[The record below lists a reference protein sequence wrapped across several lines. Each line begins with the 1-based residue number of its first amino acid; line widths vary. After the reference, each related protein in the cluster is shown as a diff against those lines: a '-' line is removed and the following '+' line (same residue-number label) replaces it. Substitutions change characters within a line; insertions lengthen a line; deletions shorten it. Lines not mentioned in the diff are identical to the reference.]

1 MAEDSKKIGVM
12 VGREW
17 SWPPAFIEEVNR
29 RNVGVTA
36 EFLKLGGTPMNQPN
50 EYAVIIDR
58 ISHEIPYYRTYLKN
72 AVLQGTVV
80 INNPFWWSADDKFF
94 GACLA
99 DKIGVK
105 HPHTIALPTHSYIEG
120 VVEESLRNLE
130 YPIPWEDHVAAVGGF
145 PVILKPA
152 WGGGFKSVF
161 KLHSFDEL
169 FDAYNSTG
177 TECMMLQQCIE
188 WDKYARC
195 MCIGKD
201 NVLVMKFDAN
211 APWPHRYFHEPGFLT
226 EDEGKQVLEGARKLN
241 DALGY
246 DMNTV
251 EFAIKDGIA
260 YAIDFTNPAPD
271 MDVNSLTEHY
281 FPWAVNA
288 MADLC
293 IDLATGKRQQ
303 TRVEYQWDSL
313 LSAHVLPSAAAAS
326 STHGLADSAEV
337 APKAKTSR
345 KAKTESA
352 SSEGPHGEGSANPL
366 EGGAAPEGFTIK
378 GNAGSMIYHL
388 PDSASYDNTIAE
400 VWFASEA
407 AAKKA
412 GFRARRGTQQEGA
425 GAGAEAAPARKSRA
439 KKPSTE

>member
-1 MAEDSKKIGVM
+1 MANSDVKKIGVM

-29 RNVGVTA
+29 RDEGVVA
-36 EFLKLGGTPMNQPN
+36 EYLKIGGTKMNEPN
-50 EYAVIIDR
+50 EYAVIVDR

-99 DKIGVK
+99 DALGVK
-105 HPHTIALPTHSYIEG
+105 HPRTIALPSHSYIEG

-130 YPIPWEDHVAAVGGF
+130 YPIPWEDHVNAVGGF

-161 KLHSFDEL
+161 KLHNFEQL

-177 TECMMLQQCIE
+177 TECMILQECIE
-188 WDKYARC
+188 WEKYARC

-201 NVLVMKFDAN
+201 NILVMKFDAG

-226 EDEGKQVLEGARKLN
+226 DDEGRQVLDGARKLN
-241 DALGY
+241 EALGY

-251 EFAIKDGIA
+251 EFAIKDGVA

-293 IDLATGKRQQ
+293 IDLAKGKRQQ
-303 TRVEYQWDSL
+303 TKISYQWDSL
-313 LSAHVLPSAAAAS
+313 LTANVPSSARTVDVGGTAS
-326 STHGLADSAEV
+326 SGVVKTSASAKPRKAPAKKADVPEGRFGAGSAE
-337 APKAKTSR
+337 ANAD
-345 KAKTESA
+345 
-352 SSEGPHGEGSANPL
+352 GS
-366 EGGAAPEGFTIK
+366 APEGFTIK
-378 GNAGSMIYHL
+378 GNASSMLYHKPGSRY
-388 PDSASYDNTIAE
+388 YDATIAE
-400 VWFASEA
+400 VWFNSEA
-407 AAKKA
+407 AAKRA
-412 GFRARRGTQQEGA
+412 GFKAPGKK
-425 GAGAEAAPARKSRA
+425 AE
-439 KKPSTE
+439 